1 MIVPVVQIRLMRMLV
16 GYRLMRMKMTVPFAF
31 RYRLLMA
38 MIMVPVVVA
47 VIIDVFHG
55 PVGMQMI
62 VRINI
67 RSNHSHCQQP
77 HREDMNPLEGIGKK
91 QVGQEYSP

>member
-1 MIVPVVQIRLMRMLV
+1 MLVPVMQIRLMRMLV
-16 GYRLMRMKMTVPFAF
+16 GNRGMGMQMAMPFAF
-31 RYRLLMA
+31 RNRLLMG

-47 VIIDVFHG
+47 VIMDVFHG

-67 RSNHSHCQQP
+67 RSHHSHCQQS